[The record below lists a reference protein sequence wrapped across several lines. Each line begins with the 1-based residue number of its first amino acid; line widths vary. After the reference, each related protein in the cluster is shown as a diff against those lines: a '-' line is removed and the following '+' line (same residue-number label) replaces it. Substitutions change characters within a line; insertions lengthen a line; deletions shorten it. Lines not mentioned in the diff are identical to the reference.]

1 MEEEEVFCMTQI
13 VNVEKEIKGGV
24 MTEQLYYFGEWV
36 AMEDGEYDEARKYL
50 ELWSKFFQRKHSSLK
65 LVQDI
70 WVYHPKGLPIAT
82 LRDFGEIS
90 QRGTLAIKLE
100 MIGVKPS
107 GLKDLSERL
116 YEALDDDRSH

>member
-1 MEEEEVFCMTQI
+1 MPDVTVWF
-13 VNVEKEIKGGV
+13 K
-24 MTEQLYYFGEWV
+24 
-36 AMEDGEYDEARKYL
+36 
-50 ELWSKFFQRKHSSLK
+50 
-65 LVQDI
+65 
-70 WVYHPKGLPIAT
+70 PKGLPIAT